1 MEPMRAYVLLTLL
14 LAVGCGATSKDDPS
28 SGSGG
33 SDGGGSGGQA
43 GDSGGASSG
52 GDAGTGGGTTQVS
65 VPPYVR
71 RIAAAGWKTCAI
83 ETSGNVVCWEGD
95 VESAPLSGEFV
106 ELAMQEGNRPLL
118 CGVRTDG
125 TLDCDSDGYPTEPGF
140 EHVTVLDAG

>member
-1 MEPMRAYVLLTLL
+1 
-14 LAVGCGATSKDDPS
+14 
-28 SGSGG
+28 
-33 SDGGGSGGQA
+33 
-43 GDSGGASSG
+43 
-52 GDAGTGGGTTQVS
+52 
-65 VPPYVR
+65 PYVR

-140 EHVTVLDAG
+140 EHVTVLDAGAGCASKGDGSLVCWGIGEDYVHPESGDFDALTSLRFPACGL